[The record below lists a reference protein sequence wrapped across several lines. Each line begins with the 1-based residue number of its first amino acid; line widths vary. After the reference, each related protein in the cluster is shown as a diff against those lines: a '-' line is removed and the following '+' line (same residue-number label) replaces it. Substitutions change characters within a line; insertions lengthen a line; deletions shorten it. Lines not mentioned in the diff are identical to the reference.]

1 MRPFLALESRR
12 TRRKR
17 LAENNWMKK
26 LSGQLVE
33 KQLAKKSQVENSSQ
47 EQKIFSDKYRANFV
61 IVLRYEV
68 LNCYDVRTMSPIPP
82 QTAAGELRHKV

>member
-1 MRPFLALESRR
+1 
-12 TRRKR
+12 
-17 LAENNWMKK
+17 MKK

-33 KQLAKKSQVENSSQ
+33 KQLAKKSQVENSSE

-82 QTAAGELRHKV
+82 PNCGGGIKTQGLNAIMSTSFALEY